1 MLPTSS
7 LHPPHTTAGRT
18 CLPQESYPSDLTEAK
33 RYVMYAIPVIECE
46 ADSSRN
52 LKFNVCLSDET
63 TRGSPGENT
72 SGRGPRV
79 YKIKLTKVATINP
92 E

>member
-1 MLPTSS
+1 M
-7 LHPPHTTAGRT
+7 
-18 CLPQESYPSDLTEAK
+18 C
-33 RYVMYAIPVIECE
+33 AIPIVERSMNSCH
-46 ADSSRN
+46 N
-52 LKFNVCLSDET
+52 LKFNVSLSDET

-79 YKIKLTKVATINP
+79 YKIRLTKVATINP

>member
-1 MLPTSS
+1 M
-7 LHPPHTTAGRT
+7 AGKT
-18 CLPQESYPSDLTEAK
+18 CLPQGSYHLDLTEAK
-33 RYVMYAIPVIECE
+33 RYVIFAIPIVECLID
-46 ADSSRN
+46 ACHN
-52 LKFNVCLSDET
+52 LKFNVSLSDET

-79 YKIKLTKVATINP
+79 YKVRLTKVATINP

>member
-1 MLPTSS
+1 MLPMS
-7 LHPPHTTAGRT
+7 LPLPQYTTVERI
-18 CLPQESYPSDLTEAK
+18 CLPQESCPLDPAEAK
-33 RYVMYAIPVIECE
+33 RYVIYAIRTRMSDESLPY
-46 ADSSRN
+46 
-52 LKFNVCLSDET
+52 LKFNVSLSDET

-79 YKIKLTKVATINP
+79 YKIRLTKVATINP

>member
-1 MLPTSS
+1 M
-7 LHPPHTTAGRT
+7 AGKI
-18 CLPQESYPSDLTEAK
+18 CLPPENYRLDLAEVK
-33 RYVMYAIPVIECE
+33 RYVTCTIPTVECSTNSCR
-46 ADSSRN
+46 D

-79 YKIKLTKVATINP
+79 YKIRLTKVATINP